1 MSFRRSRKGAT
12 GASSPTA
19 SKAGTSSRSPSP
31 TKRSREKPSST
42 SSYSATMGSSSS
54 ASPPTGRR
62 SVRTSSLTSPSSHTP
77 TKQDPD
83 FRMFSDVMGRR
94 FQYNPKT
101 NVAVLDDSFRLW
113 PRTLGPIELST
124 RASGTQKR
132 LSAKFRELDR
142 YGCVHRHDYLPGLT
156 PGTVDRQH
164 SKNTGLVM
172 KQEIASRIRD
182 HKATGGAI
190 KEVALQAMT
199 CLEYFLPVVVPYHYE
214 TAKPSHMWTTDD
226 TSTNYCKE
234 LFTLLPA
241 LCAAA
246 TQCLQNDDMLVEL
259 SSPCY
264 VLGDLHGNFRD
275 LQYFS
280 ANFWRAGVD
289 ICPAD
294 LLFLGDYVDRGP
306 HSTELIAYLLALKV
320 LYPKKV
326 FLLRGN
332 HELESVCGNT
342 DYYGEGS
349 FRSQLLNLAVK
360 CNCLNIFDEVWQ
372 SFMTC
377 FEWMPLA
384 ATIDSKIFCC
394 HAGLPRALMMS
405 DTGGDRTI
413 LERIKDLQ
421 RPLKEEDDI
430 DTDPE
435 CVAMDI
441 LWADPASHRERGIMG
456 MHGMPPGF
464 ALNLDRGGDA
474 CVFGEDAVA
483 AFKEQTGCDFI
494 LRAHQPPDKGI
505 RYQAGAKV
513 ITVFSSSHYC
523 GMNNSA
529 ALIVVSEQQLD
540 IVTTGETVSE
550 DKRSTSSSRA
560 QTPAARARRMQS
572 IAEENGQHTSL

>member
-1 MSFRRSRKGAT
+1 MLPEGFR
-12 GASSPTA
+12 
-19 SKAGTSSRSPSP
+19 
-31 TKRSREKPSST
+31 
-42 SSYSATMGSSSS
+42 
-54 ASPPTGRR
+54 
-62 SVRTSSLTSPSSHTP
+62 V
-77 TKQDPD
+77 
-83 FRMFSDVMGRR
+83 
-94 FQYNPKT
+94 
-101 NVAVLDDSFRLW
+101 W
-113 PRTLGPIELST
+113 PQTLGPIELSS
-124 RASGTQKR
+124 RASGERVR

-142 YGCVHRHDYLPGLT
+142 YGCVRRHDYLPGLT
-156 PGTVDRQH
+156 PGSVDRQH

-172 KQEIASRIRD
+172 KQEIAARIRD
-182 HKATGGAI
+182 HKASNGAT
-190 KEVALQAMT
+190 KEVALQVMA
-199 CLEYFLPVVVPYHYE
+199 CLEYFLPTVVPYHYE
-214 TAKPSHMWTTDD
+214 TAKPSHVWATDERH
-226 TSTNYCKE
+226 TNYMRE
-234 LFTLLPA
+234 MFTLLPA

-246 TQCLQNDDMLVEL
+246 TQALQNDDMLVKLEA
-259 SSPCY
+259 PCY

-280 ANFWRAGVD
+280 SNFWRTGLD

-320 LYPKKV
+320 LYPRKV

-342 DYYGEGS
+342 EYYGEGS

-394 HAGLPRALMMS
+394 HAGLPRALMLGDQS
-405 DTGGDRTI
+405 SDRTI
-413 LERIKDLQ
+413 LERVQDLQ
-421 RPLKEEDDI
+421 RPLREEQDI
-430 DTDPE
+430 DADPD

-441 LWADPASHRERGIMG
+441 LWADPASQRERGIMG
-456 MHGMPPGF
+456 MHGLPPGF

-474 CVFGEDAVA
+474 CVFGEEAVA
-483 AFKEQTGCDFI
+483 EFKRQTGCDFI

-529 ALIVVSEQQLD
+529 ALIVVSSDQLD

-550 DKRSTSSSRA
+550 DKGVTSPGRGVQSSSSS
-560 QTPAARARRMQS
+560 ARSRRMQS
-572 IAEENGQHTSL
+572 ISEDGPAHHTSL